1 MAKNIVWMF
10 EANKDKWTPYF
21 SEHQPVIETAFL
33 EEQKDVTLNTLGQ
46 TVVVYPG
53 DMIQVCQW
61 KSSKIARVVDLQG
74 TITVV
79 SEKMHEQDQ
88 AWSSKD

>member
-10 EANKDKWTPYF
+10 EAKKDEWIPYF

-46 TVVVYPG
+46 TVVVYLG
-53 DMIQVCQW
+53 EMLQVCQR

-79 SEKMHEQDQ
+79 SETMYESDQ

>member
-10 EANKDKWTPYF
+10 EAKKDEWTPYF

-33 EEQKDVTLNTLGQ
+33 EDHKDVTLNTLDQ

-53 DMIQVCQW
+53 EMIQVCQH

-79 SEKMHEQDQ
+79 SEKMYESDQ